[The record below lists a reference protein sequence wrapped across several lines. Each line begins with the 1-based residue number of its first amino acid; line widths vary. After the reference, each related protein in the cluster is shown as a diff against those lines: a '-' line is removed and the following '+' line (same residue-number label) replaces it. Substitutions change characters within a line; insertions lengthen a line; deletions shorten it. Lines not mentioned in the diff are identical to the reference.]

1 MYAVNGAWLISY
13 IALWAI
19 VATLIALTIGTLQQL
34 ATRSGEAPKRER
46 DTVVSV
52 ERDGPQV
59 GSYLPSIRAATINEH
74 GFVDTGSVDGNAETV
89 LLFMSPRCATC
100 QAIVEP
106 INRVVKD
113 RAGALQII
121 VILRADDT
129 EGCINFLR
137 VFEMKCPVI
146 CDADRQISTAL
157 AVEHNPLGFF
167 YSQDRMLTRKG
178 AVVSASGLLALVGDE
193 LAPAADAS
201 RMITRKVIG

>member
-1 MYAVNGAWLISY
+1 VNGAWLISY

-19 VATLIALTIGTLQQL
+19 VVALIALTIGALQQL
-34 ATRSGEAPKRER
+34 ATGSGEAAKGER
-46 DTVVSV
+46 GTVVSV

-59 GSYLPSIRAATINEH
+59 GTYLPSIRATTINEH
-74 GFVDTGSVDGNAETV
+74 GFVDTGAVDRSVETV

-106 INRVVKD
+106 INRLVKD

-129 EGCINFLR
+129 EGCVNFLR

-157 AVEHNPLGFF
+157 AVERNPIGFF
-167 YSQDRMLTRKG
+167 YSQDRALERKG
-178 AVVSASGLLALVGDE
+178 AVVSANGLLALVGDD

-201 RMITRKVIG
+201 RMITRQVIG